1 MSRMGKD
8 DPPGADCPNVVVT
21 GLDTVWFY
29 VAGTICNLRCTHC
42 FISCSPDNH
51 SHGMMTLEGLRPYLE
66 EAAHLGVR
74 EYYLTGGEPFMNRE
88 LLPILEATLC
98 QGPATVLTN
107 GLFLD
112 ADTSRRLRAI
122 ADASDYSL
130 DVRVS
135 LDGWGPE
142 DHDRIRGAGTF
153 ARAVDGIRALSG
165 QGFVPIVTVTEAAT
179 GVGGVDG
186 RARFLDLLRS
196 VGLSRPRLKVLPL
209 WRIGAE
215 AGRARGY
222 QTWERLSS
230 EATTPEGLEAL
241 QCSSG
246 RAVTTRG
253 VYVCPILIDEPGAR
267 MGAGLRHTL
276 RPFGL
281 SYGACHTCYATGV
294 TCRT

>member
-1 MSRMGKD
+1 
-8 DPPGADCPNVVVT
+8 
-21 GLDTVWFY
+21 
-29 VAGTICNLRCTHC
+29 
-42 FISCSPDNH
+42 
-51 SHGMMTLEGLRPYLE
+51 MMTLERLRPYLE
-66 EAAHLGVR
+66 DAARLGVR

-88 LLPILEATLC
+88 LLPILEATLR
-98 QGPATVLTN
+98 QGPATILTN

-112 ADTSRRLRAI
+112 ADTCRRLRAI
-122 ADASDYSL
+122 ADASEYSL

-165 QGFVPIVTVTEAAT
+165 HGFVPIVTVTEAARD
-179 GVGGVDG
+179 VGGTDG
-186 RARFLDLLRS
+186 RARFLERLRS
-196 VGLSRPRLKVLPL
+196 AGLSRPRLKVLPL

-222 QTWERLSS
+222 ETWERLSS
-230 EATTPEGLEAL
+230 DAVTPEGLEAL

-267 MGAGLRHTL
+267 MGGRLQDALRS
-276 RPFGL
+276 FGL
-281 SYGACHTCYATGV
+281 SYGACHTCYTTGV